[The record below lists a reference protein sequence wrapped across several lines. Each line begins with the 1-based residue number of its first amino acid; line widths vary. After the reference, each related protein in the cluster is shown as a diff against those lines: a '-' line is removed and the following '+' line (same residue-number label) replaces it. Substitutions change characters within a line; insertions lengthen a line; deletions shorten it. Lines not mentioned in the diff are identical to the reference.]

1 MKKIYLLAC
10 ALIAGL
16 SHAQTPAYVP
26 ASGLVAWWGFGGNAN
41 DSSGNNNNL
50 TVNGA
55 TLTADRNGNA
65 NSAYSFDG
73 TSSYLTNSALSFA
86 FSQSGSHSISFWISR
101 TGTSDGVAMMSGSNA
116 SANFIWLIQSDTSK
130 IVYGTNKQGASWTW
144 VNSPVYTAGGQWDHY
159 VAVYNNKNMTLYKN
173 GVSVGT
179 NTNTYTGTTQA
190 TLPIYIG
197 RAISGGYIA
206 AKIDDVGIWNRAL
219 STSEINQ
226 LYSSTL
232 STKEVKTQS
241 VSGSIA
247 PNPAK
252 DHIELHVPI
261 KGSKDYTITDANG
274 RLLSKGQVA
283 DKEKINVSE
292 LSKGIYFLEIEGVKT
307 LKFIKE

>member
-10 ALIAGL
+10 ALIAGI
-16 SHAQTPAYVP
+16 SQAQTPAYVP
-26 ASGLVAWWGFGGNAN
+26 ASGLVAWWGFSGNAN

-55 TLTADRNGNA
+55 TLTADRYGNA
-65 NSAYSFDG
+65 NAAYSFDG
-73 TSSYLTNSALSFA
+73 TSSYLMNSALSYS
-86 FSQSGSHSISFWISR
+86 FSQSGAHSISFWINR
-101 TGTSDGVAMMSGSNA
+101 TSTSDGVALMSGSNA
-116 SANFIWLIQSDTSK
+116 SSNFIWLIQSDTSK

-144 VNSPVYTAGGQWDHY
+144 ATGTTYTTGQWSHY
-159 VAVYNNKNMTLYKN
+159 VAVYSNQSMKLYRN
-173 GVSVGT
+173 GVLVAS
-179 NTNTYTGTTQA
+179 NTNSYTGTTQTA
-190 TLPIYIG
+190 LPIYIG
-197 RAISGGYIA
+197 KAISGGYIA
-206 AKIDDVGIWNRAL
+206 ASMDDVGIWNRAL
-219 STSEINQ
+219 TTGEINQ

-252 DHIELHVPI
+252 DYIEFHAPV
-261 KGSKDYTITDANG
+261 KGSKAYSITDMNG

-283 DKEKINVSE
+283 DKERINVSS
-292 LSKGIYFLEIEGVKT
+292 LSRGTYFVEIEGVKT

>member
-10 ALIAGL
+10 VLIAGFC
-16 SHAQTPAYVP
+16 HAQTPAYVP
-26 ASGLVAWWGFGGNAN
+26 ASGLVAWWGFSGNAN

-55 TLTADRNGNA
+55 TLTADRYGNA
-65 NSAYSFDG
+65 NSAYSFNG
-73 TSSYLTNSALSFA
+73 TSSYLTNSALSYA
-86 FSQSGSHSISFWISR
+86 FSQSGAHSISFWINR

-116 SANFIWLIQSDTSK
+116 PSNFIWLIQSDTSK
-130 IVYGTNKQGASWTW
+130 IVYGTNKQGSSWTW
-144 VNSPVYTAGGQWDHY
+144 VNSPVYTAGSQWDHY
-159 VAVYNNKNMTLYKN
+159 VAVYNNQNMTLYKN

-179 NTNTYTGTTQA
+179 NTNAYTSTTQVA
-190 TLPIYIG
+190 LPIYIG

-206 AKIDDVGIWNRAL
+206 ANIDDVGIWNRAL

-232 STKEVKTQS
+232 STKEVKTQP

-252 DHIELHVPI
+252 NYIELHAPI
-261 KGSKDYTITDANG
+261 KGSKTYTITDANG
-274 RLLSKGQVA
+274 RLLSRGQVS
-283 DKEKINVSE
+283 DKEKIDVSA
-292 LSKGIYFLEIEGVKT
+292 LSKGIYFIETEGVKT

>member
-10 ALIAGL
+10 ALIAGI

-26 ASGLVAWWGFGGNAN
+26 ASGLVAWWGFSGNAN

-55 TLTADRNGNA
+55 TLTADRYGNT
-65 NSAYSFDG
+65 NSAYSFNG
-73 TSSYLTNSALSFA
+73 TSSYLTNSALSYT
-86 FSQSGSHSISFWISR
+86 FSQSGAHTISFWIYR

-116 SANFIWLIQSDTSK
+116 SSNFIWLIQSDTSK
-130 IVYGTNKQGASWTW
+130 IVYGTNKQGSSWTW
-144 VNSPVYTAGGQWDHY
+144 VNSPAYTASQWDHY
-159 VAVYNNKNMTLYKN
+159 AAVYNNQSMTLYKN

-179 NTNTYTGTTQA
+179 NTNAYTGTVQA
-190 TLPIYIG
+190 ALPIYIG

-206 AKIDDVGIWNRAL
+206 ANIDDVGIWNRAL
-219 STSEINQ
+219 TTSEINQ

-247 PNPAK
+247 PNPAR
-252 DHIELHVPI
+252 DYIELHAPV
-261 KGSKDYTITDANG
+261 KGTKAYIITDANG
-274 RLLSKGQVA
+274 RLLSRGQIS

-292 LSKGIYFLEIEGVKT
+292 LSHGIYFLEAEGVKT